1 MPFRL
6 LALLLLGGANEKSL
20 FLPPSEG
27 GICLGNISGSKFCTK
42 ACLDGKSC
50 GIPTHATRKFKASSE
65 HVYILEAETK
75 AFCEPRLEIK
85 VLEDKQLAMLLS
97 QPFPKEQWA
106 SIFTLMECG
115 SYPDWLLAVQSEKS
129 LDPVDVLSLQS
140 PKQAAAKTGI
150 FDVFPTLSYDEGED
164 VNEAESSD
172 SVAMIQHSIQDFR
185 QRFARLKHK
194 WQSALQDVEVGHL
207 LVTNDI
213 ARLSDVTYHLV
224 AYMGQPLAI
233 DGTTF
238 TNIWQAL
245 VQVNSKL

>member
-1 MPFRL
+1 
-6 LALLLLGGANEKSL
+6 
-20 FLPPSEG
+20 
-27 GICLGNISGSKFCTK
+27 LGNISGSKFCTK

-85 VLEDKQLAMLLS
+85 VLEDKQLALLLS

-129 LDPVDVLSLQS
+129 LDPVDVLSLRS

-164 VNEAESSD
+164 VNKAESSD

-185 QRFARLKHK
+185 QRFARLKQSGSRHFKMLK
-194 WQSALQDVEVGHL
+194 W
-207 LVTNDI
+207 
-213 ARLSDVTYHLV
+213 VTY
-224 AYMGQPLAI
+224 
-233 DGTTF
+233 
-238 TNIWQAL
+238 
-245 VQVNSKL
+245 